1 MESVET
7 RKKPKG
13 NQTYTKIILFI
24 LASGIEL
31 ILVLGSLERNFELHT
46 IKSKKVI
53 GKLWCLK
60 LEVTHL
66 GGLSIDSRVELR
78 SIPL

>member
-13 NQTYTKIILFI
+13 NQTYTINILLY
-24 LASGIEL
+24 LARGIEL
-31 ILVLGSLERNFELHT
+31 AQVLGSLERFLGLYS

-53 GKLWCLK
+53 GGLWCFK

-66 GGLSIDSRVELR
+66 GD
-78 SIPL
+78 

>member
-13 NQTYTKIILFI
+13 NQTYTKHILLD
-24 LASGIEL
+24 LAKGIEL
-31 ILVLGSLERNFELHT
+31 AQVLGSLERFLGLYS

-53 GKLWCLK
+53 GGLWCFK

-66 GGLSIDSRVELR
+66 GD
-78 SIPL
+78 